1 MVFKE
6 KQEQPDYLAGS
17 IDFLGC
23 KIDLSQKPFIPR
35 IETEFWVKKAQN
47 RLKDNKKDKIYC
59 LDLFSGSGCIGISI
73 LKKIK
78 NSCCDFGE
86 VDNNFLKQIE
96 INLARNKIDKERRNI
111 IKTNVFSDIKKK
123 YDCIFANPPYV
134 AEDRVDEV
142 EESVK
147 KYEPNKAL
155 FAGKDGMFFI
165 RKFLEQ
171 FENFLNDGGMI
182 FMEFDP
188 KQREVIE
195 SLLNTKK
202 GIKFEFW
209 EDQFKKTRIVFIKKQ
224 AQNSPC

>member
-6 KQEQPDYLAGS
+6 KQEQPDYLVGS
-17 IDFLGC
+17 VDFLGS

-35 IETEFWVKKAQN
+35 SETEFWVEKSLDKLQ
-47 RLKDNKKDKIYC
+47 DIKKDKIYC
-59 LDLFSGSGCIGISI
+59 LDLFSGSGCIGISV

-86 VDNNFLKQIE
+86 VDKNFLKQIE
-96 INLARNKIDKERRNI
+96 INLAGNKISGERRKI
-111 IKTNVFSDIKKK
+111 IKTNIFSGVKKK

-134 AEDRVDEV
+134 AENRIDEV

-147 KYEPNKAL
+147 MYEPNKAL
-155 FAGKDGMFFI
+155 FAGEDGMFFI
-165 RKFLEQ
+165 RKFLKE
-171 FENFLNDGGMI
+171 FENYLNDEGMV

-188 KQREVIE
+188 DQKKEIE
-195 SLLNTKK
+195 DLLKAKK

-209 EDQFKKTRIVFIKKQ
+209 EDQFKKFRTVFIKKQ
-224 AQNSPC
+224 AQN